1 MFLQIITEM
10 DIAFFERGLII
21 GLSIAAPVGPI
32 SLLCIRKTLA
42 EGWLAGIVSGFGAA
56 TADAAFGCVAGFGLT
71 YISNIMIDQQ
81 SLLRLMGGLYLFYL
95 GFGLLMAR
103 PAEQTDLPAKG
114 NGLIYAYA
122 STLFLTL
129 TNPMTILSF
138 AAFFAGLGLGGAR
151 NGYASSGSLVLGVFI
166 GSAMWWFILSSAVGA
181 FRVRCSQLGLQWL
194 NRISG
199 AMIAGFGLAA
209 LIC

>member
-1 MFLQIITEM
+1 M

-129 TNPMTILSF
+129 TNP
-138 AAFFAGLGLGGAR
+138 
-151 NGYASSGSLVLGVFI
+151 
-166 GSAMWWFILSSAVGA
+166 
-181 FRVRCSQLGLQWL
+181 
-194 NRISG
+194 
-199 AMIAGFGLAA
+199 
-209 LIC
+209 